1 MGTCPRCAAATDP
14 TATFC
19 GACGASLAAGAAVAS
34 AVAGSG
40 AMPVVAASGRSDSLV
55 GAMVGEYQVTTL
67 IGEGGMGTVYGG
79 VQPLIGKKVAIKVL
93 RGELSRD
100 PQVMLR
106 FLAEARAVN
115 RIGHPNIVDVFSFG
129 AFPDGTQFFVMEH
142 LQGRSLAAY
151 LEEMKRLGYADA
163 CAIMGQVLDALEAA
177 HQRDIVHRDLKP
189 DNIFLVDRPGG
200 GFIVKLLDFGI
211 AKFTADRA
219 MTGHTRTGVPIGTP
233 LYMSPEHCRGRDV
246 GPHSDIYS
254 LGVILYELFAGS
266 PPFTHESFY
275 EVISAHLTAPPP
287 PLHTRCDVPAD
298 LEAIVHRCLEKE
310 RDARFASVADLRAA
324 LMPLLEELAAAQ
336 GGPVPVRGTTARAR
350 VAVAPPSAARQ
361 ARTGLVAAVGAAAL
375 LALGGAVA
383 LVYWPRRPPAPIA
396 PPPPAA
402 VHPVRPATQPAAPP
416 ALEAAAPRLVMI
428 QLMITPPDAQ
438 AEILVD
444 GKKQEKPAFEVP
456 MSTTRSFELRV
467 RAPGYEPYVQHPIPV
482 ASAMIAVPLVRAG
495 AAPAKAAGR
504 RPGATAGKAG
514 AGQAAGAPD
523 QRAPQPPTK
532 SGRIDKI
539 DGL

>member
-1 MGTCPRCAAATDP
+1 MGTCPRCAAVIDP
-14 TATFC
+14 AATFC
-19 GACGASLAAGAAVAS
+19 GACGASLAEVATAAVAGAASAS
-34 AVAGSG
+34 L
-40 AMPVVAASGRSDSLV
+40 PVVAASGSRESLI

-79 VQPLIGKKVAIKVL
+79 IQPLIGKKVAIKVL

-100 PQVMLR
+100 PEVMLR

-142 LQGRSLAAY
+142 LQGRSLAGY
-151 LEEMKRLGYADA
+151 LEEKKRLGYADA
-163 CAIMGQVLDALEAA
+163 CVILSQVCDALEAA

-200 GFIVKLLDFGI
+200 GFTVKLLDFGI
-211 AKFTADRA
+211 AKFTADRT

-246 GPHSDIYS
+246 GPWSDIYS

-298 LEAIVHRCLEKE
+298 LEAIIHKCLEKE
-310 RDARFASVADLRAA
+310 RAARYGSVAEMRAE
-324 LMPLLEELAAAQ
+324 LLPLLEELAAEQ
-336 GGPVPVRGTTARAR
+336 TGPVPVRGTSMRAR
-350 VAVAPPSAARQ
+350 IQPAPAAAGPRS
-361 ARTGLVAAVGAAAL
+361 RTGLVVAVTAVAVLAIGATAAV
-375 LALGGAVA
+375 LA
-383 LVYWPRRPPAPIA
+383 WPRRAPAP
-396 PPPPAA
+396 AA
-402 VHPVRPATQPAAPP
+402 RPGVPATATAVPAAP
-416 ALEAAAPRLVMI
+416 ALDAGAPRLVMI
-428 QLMITPPDAQ
+428 QLMITPPGAA
-438 AEILVD
+438 AEVFVD
-444 GKKQEKPAFEVP
+444 GTKQERTAFEIP
-456 MSTTRSFELRV
+456 MSTTRSFELVV
-467 RAPGYEPYVQHPIPV
+467 RAPGFEPYVQHPIPV
-482 ASAMIAVPLVRAG
+482 ASAMIAVPLVKAG
-495 AAPAKAAGR
+495 EPAARGGAR
-504 RPGATAGKAG
+504 RPGAAAGKAG
-514 AGQAAGAPD
+514 AAPGAAAPGK
-523 QRAPQPPTK
+523 APPPPPTK

-539 DGL
+539 DGV